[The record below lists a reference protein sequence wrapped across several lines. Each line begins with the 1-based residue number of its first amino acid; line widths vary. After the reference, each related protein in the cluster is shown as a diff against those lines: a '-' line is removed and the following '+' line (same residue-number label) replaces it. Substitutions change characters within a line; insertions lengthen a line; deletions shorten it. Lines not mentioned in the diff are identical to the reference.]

1 MKDVTIIVQGR
12 ITHETFNFYLENYS
26 ESIVILSTWVTHNLD
41 LTQLPKSWKV
51 VLQPLPEKK
60 GVQNQNLQYTSTLN
74 GLMNVETPYVI
85 KLRGDER
92 FSNLEYILDEIKTQ
106 PNKIHCSSIWFRHW
120 SFMKYHISDH
130 IIAGKTKLLKLMF
143 TSAKHN
149 FDNSI
154 LNYWEPEIMLTRS
167 YLMEK
172 ETERFDTVD
181 GRILMIENFNILDIK
196 NLEPY
201 FIVANIFRKRWVNS
215 GYIPERNYS
224 ISNVNRLLLSKEK
237 AYDLEIKV

>member
-12 ITHETFNFYLENYS
+12 ISHETFNFYLEHYS
-26 ESIVILSTWVTHNLD
+26 ESIVILSTWVNHNLD
-41 LTQLPKSWKV
+41 LTEIPPNWKV
-51 VLQPLPEKK
+51 VLQPLPTKK
-60 GVQNQNLQYTSTLN
+60 GVQNQNLQFTSTIA
-74 GLMNVETPYVI
+74 GLLNVETPYVI

-92 FSNLEYILDEIKTQ
+92 FSNLEYILDEVKTQ

-130 IIAGKTKLLKLMF
+130 IIAGKTDLVKLMF
-143 TSAKHN
+143 YQAKHN

-172 ETERFDTVD
+172 EKNRFDTVD

-215 GYIPERNYS
+215 GFIPERNYS
-224 ISNVNRLLLSKEK
+224 ISNVNRLMLSKEK
-237 AYDLEIKV
+237 AYDLDIKV